1 MFIHHLSTL
10 LRCCFFFL
18 LLYSVR
24 RLREYIPCFM
34 RQTFVLKNESTAEK
48 RREKEAFAILVSIAH
63 CCFMETKHNCVENQA
78 ALLDIWSTGWR
89 TEWLENYVKTVGEL
103 GMVTRQEWLG
113 KLGWNG
119 KRTMNGWV
127 TRPEQLE

>member
-1 MFIHHLSTL
+1 M
-10 LRCCFFFL
+10 
-18 LLYSVR
+18 R
-24 RLREYIPCFM
+24 RQCAGHSW
-34 RQTFVLKNESTAEK
+34 TFGA
-48 RREKEAFAILVSIAH
+48 LVGEQS
-63 CCFMETKHNCVENQA
+63 
-78 ALLDIWSTGWR
+78 GWR